1 MDHPYIA
8 EKPRCFS
15 EYGQLE
21 QVVLCTPQY
30 MRIVDII
37 NETQLSYVEE
47 NIEVDVAIK
56 QHQKLVTALQEAQVE
71 VILIPPDPQL
81 PEQVFTRDI
90 AFTIGENIFIG
101 NMQTDIR
108 KGEEKVFQN
117 MLDQWGV
124 SYHILKSGTIEGG
137 DVIVDDKKV
146 WIGLGNRSSEPVLEE
161 LKGLLPDYHVNPI
174 PFNPRYL
181 HLDCVFNPI
190 SAHEALIFSPAFPQ
204 ESIDLLSDSY
214 DLIEVTESEQFQLC
228 VNLISLEEK
237 KVVTQPLYHDLNR
250 QLEQRGFQLIYV
262 DISEIIKSGGGFR
275 CITMPLVR
283 KR

>member
-1 MDHPYIA
+1 MDHQKIA
-8 EKPRCFS
+8 ETPRCFS

-37 NETQLSYVEE
+37 NETQRSYVEE
-47 NIEVDVAIK
+47 NIQVNVAIE
-56 QHQKLVTALQEAQVE
+56 QHQKLVSTLEEAQVE
-71 VILIPPDPQL
+71 VILIPPDSQL

-101 NMQTDIR
+101 NMQTTIR
-108 KGEEKVFQN
+108 NGEEKIFQN
-117 MLDQWGV
+117 MLDQRGI
-124 SYHILKSGTIEGG
+124 SYHTLKSGTIEGG
-137 DVIVDDKKV
+137 DVIIDDKKV
-146 WIGLGNRSSEPVLEE
+146 WIGIGNRSSEPVLRE
-161 LKGLLPDYHVNPI
+161 LQNLLPDYHITPV

-204 ESIDLLSDSY
+204 ESLDLLSDSY
-214 DLIEVTESEQFQLC
+214 DLIEVTEKEQFQLC
-228 VNLISLEEK
+228 VNLIALGEK
-237 KVVTQPLYHDLNR
+237 KVVTQPLYHELNR
-250 QLEQRGFQLIYV
+250 ELEQRGFHLVHV

-283 KR
+283 RR